1 LSIFINNTIS
11 DIPTNLRY
19 EKRIRQQGFKKI
31 AGVDE
36 AGCGPL
42 AGPVV
47 AAAVILPEDYYDVG
61 IKDSKKM
68 SAKKRE
74 NLYKDIADN
83 ALDFGVGIIDQQEI
97 DRLNIRQATL
107 KAMRQALGRLKI
119 YPEYVLFDGYEPP
132 EKILKQEAIVNGD
145 NLSFTIASASIIAK
159 VLRDRMML
167 EYHEQYPQYGFDHH
181 KGYGTKFHRDM
192 IKKYGPC
199 PLHRRSFLKKILSDT

>member
-1 LSIFINNTIS
+1 LVNLYNTALSESPN
-11 DIPTNLRY
+11 NLRH

-47 AAAVILPEDYYDVG
+47 AAAVILPAEYYDKG
-61 IKDSKKM
+61 IQDSKKM

-74 NLYKDIADN
+74 NFFREITEN
-83 ALDFGVGIIDQQEI
+83 ALGYGVGIVDQMEI

-107 KAMRQALGRLKI
+107 KAMRQALGRLKLS
-119 YPEYVLFDGYEPP
+119 PDYVLFDGYELP
-132 EKILKQEAIVNGD
+132 EKILKQEAIVKGD
-145 NLSFTIASASIIAK
+145 NFSFTIASASIIAK

-181 KGYGTKFHRDM
+181 KGYGTQLHRDM

-199 PLHRRSFLKKILSDT
+199 LLHRRTFLKKILPDI

>member
-1 LSIFINNTIS
+1 LANLYNTAFS
-11 DIPTNLRY
+11 ESPTNLRY

-47 AAAVILPEDYYDVG
+47 AAAVILPAEYYDQG
-61 IKDSKKM
+61 IQDSKKM

-74 NLYKDIADN
+74 NFFREITEN
-83 ALDFGVGIIDQQEI
+83 ALGYGVGIVDQLEI

-107 KAMRQALGRLKI
+107 KAMRQALGRLKL
-119 YPEYVLFDGYEPP
+119 PPDYVLFDGYEPP
-132 EKILKQEAIVNGD
+132 EKILKQEAIANGD

-181 KGYGTKFHRDM
+181 KGYGTQLHRDM

-199 PLHRRSFLKKILSDT
+199 PLHRRTFLKKILPDI

>member
-1 LSIFINNTIS
+1 MSNLLKLTIS
-11 DIPTNLRY
+11 DSPTNLRY
-19 EKRIRQQGFKKI
+19 ERRIRQQGFKII

-47 AAAVILPEDYYDVG
+47 AAAVILPADYYDEG
-61 IKDSKKM
+61 IKDSKKI
-68 SAKKRE
+68 SPKKRE
-74 NLYKDIADN
+74 GFFQEITER
-83 ALDFGVGIIDQQEI
+83 ALDYGVGIVDQLEI

-107 KAMRQALGRLKI
+107 KAMRQALGRLKV
-119 YPEYVLFDGYEPP
+119 YPDYVLFDGYEPP
-132 EKILKQEAIVNGD
+132 EKILRQEAIVNGD

-181 KGYGTKFHRDM
+181 KGYGTQLHRDM
-192 IKKYGPC
+192 IKKYGSC
-199 PLHRRSFLKKILSDT
+199 PLHRKSFLKKILNDI